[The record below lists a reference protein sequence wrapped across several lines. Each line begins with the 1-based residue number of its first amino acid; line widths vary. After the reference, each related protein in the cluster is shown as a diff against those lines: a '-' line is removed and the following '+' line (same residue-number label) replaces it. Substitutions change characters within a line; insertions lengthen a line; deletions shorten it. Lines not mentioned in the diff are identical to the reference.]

1 MRDAEELWGRPRG
14 CGENEDESRRC
25 EGVGELLKSWGP
37 YLGELGKHNLEHIF
51 PWCCWEGKERKL
63 TFIELCYVRGL

>member
-37 YLGELGKHNLEHIF
+37 YLGKLGKHNLERIF
-51 PWCCWEGKERKL
+51 PVVLLGRKRKE
-63 TFIELCYVRGL
+63 TDVY